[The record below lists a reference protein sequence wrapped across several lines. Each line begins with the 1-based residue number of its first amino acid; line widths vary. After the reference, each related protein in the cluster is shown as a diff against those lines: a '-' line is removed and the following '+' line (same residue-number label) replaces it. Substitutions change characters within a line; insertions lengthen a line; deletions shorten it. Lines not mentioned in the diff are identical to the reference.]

1 MTQKILEAQM
11 DLTAIKAL
19 DEEFVLHTYARLP
32 VAFVRGE
39 NARVFDTQGKE
50 YIDFGAGI
58 AVSSVGHANKRLSRA
73 IANQA
78 QNLLHTSN
86 LYFLEHQAKLAQNL
100 INLYH
105 DKMPQTK
112 PMRAFF
118 CNSGAEANECAIK
131 IARKYGKSKN
141 AYKIITLD
149 SSFHGR
155 TIASL
160 KATGQEKMHEHFGP
174 FPDGFTYAKDIDD
187 IYNHLDSHTCAVL
200 LELVQGE
207 GGISPMNK
215 EKIIALSTHLKTKGI
230 LLMID
235 EVQTGIFRCGEIFA
249 SKVYGID
256 PDVISTAKGLAG
268 GVPIGAV
275 ITSLIDIFE
284 AGDHGSTFGGNPLSC
299 AAGLEVLDILSEIHK
314 NGTLAKTIESFHNAL
329 EDIVKTFPHIF
340 SHKVGLG
347 LMCGLYTQDASM
359 QTRIITSALE
369 SGVIVLKS
377 GKGVVRFLPALT
389 ITQEEITEG
398 FKRFKNALQSL

>member
-1 MTQKILEAQM
+1 M
-11 DLTAIKAL
+11 DLAQIQKL
-19 DEEFVLHTYARLP
+19 DETFILHTYGRSP

-39 NARVFDTQGKE
+39 NARLFDTQGKE

-58 AVSSVGHANKRLSRA
+58 AVCSVGHANPRLTKA
-73 IANQA
+73 IATQA

-86 LYFLEHQAKLAQNL
+86 LYYIPHQAALAERL
-100 INLYH
+100 ISLYQ
-105 DKMPQTK
+105 DKMIDKK

-160 KATGQEKMHEHFGP
+160 KATGQKKMHEHFGP
-174 FPDGFTYAKDIDD
+174 FPDGFVYAKDIDD
-187 IYNHLDSHTCAVL
+187 IYNHLDNATCAVL

-207 GGISPMNK
+207 GGVCPMDRD
-215 EKIIALSTHLKTKGI
+215 KIQALSKHLKSKQI

-235 EVQTGIFRCGEIFA
+235 EVQTGIFRCGELFA
-249 SKVYGID
+249 SKVYGIA
-256 PDVISTAKGLAG
+256 PDVITTAKGLAG

-275 ITSLIDIFE
+275 ITSLIDIFHF
-284 AGDHGSTFGGNPLSC
+284 GDHGSTFGGNPLAC
-299 AAGLEVLDILSEIHK
+299 AAGLETLDILHHIHTD
-314 NGTLAKTIESFHNAL
+314 GTLQRRIESFHNAL
-329 EDIVKTFPHIF
+329 EDIVKRFSHIF
-340 SHKVGLG
+340 THKVGLG
-347 LMCGLYTQDASM
+347 LMCGLYTKDIAIQEH
-359 QTRIITSALE
+359 IITNALE

-389 ITQEEITEG
+389 ITQDEINEG
-398 FKRFKNALQSL
+398 FTRLKNALKSL

>member
-1 MTQKILEAQM
+1 
-11 DLTAIKAL
+11 
-19 DEEFVLHTYARLP
+19 
-32 VAFVRGE
+32 
-39 NARVFDTQGKE
+39 
-50 YIDFGAGI
+50 
-58 AVSSVGHANKRLSRA
+58 
-73 IANQA
+73 
-78 QNLLHTSN
+78 
-86 LYFLEHQAKLAQNL
+86 
-100 INLYH
+100 
-105 DKMPQTK
+105 
-112 PMRAFF
+112 
-118 CNSGAEANECAIK
+118 
-131 IARKYGKSKN
+131 
-141 AYKIITLD
+141 
-149 SSFHGR
+149 
-155 TIASL
+155 
-160 KATGQEKMHEHFGP
+160 
-174 FPDGFTYAKDIDD
+174 
-187 IYNHLDSHTCAVL
+187 
-200 LELVQGE
+200 
-207 GGISPMNK
+207 
-215 EKIIALSTHLKTKGI
+215 
-230 LLMID
+230 MID

-389 ITQEEITEG
+389 ITQDEITEG